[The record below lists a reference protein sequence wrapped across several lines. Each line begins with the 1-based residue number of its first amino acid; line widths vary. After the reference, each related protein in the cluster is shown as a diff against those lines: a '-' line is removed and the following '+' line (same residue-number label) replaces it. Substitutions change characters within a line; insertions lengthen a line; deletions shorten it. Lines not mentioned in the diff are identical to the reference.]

1 MLPAWAT
8 VVLALGGAA
17 IGALAGITASVFG
30 YRGTELNV
38 VHQES
43 EAWRKVLIEACQAL
57 SDAWLELRWLLY
69 PPSRG
74 ASAFDPEA
82 RARLDP
88 LGTRCAQTVARVI
101 LLFGRESTAGKAANE
116 VDLKVAELK
125 DAALHAPWDEEA
137 TTRVAFAIRAAEQAH
152 EEFLLKAQVAIR
164 PPRWQAQGS
173 DVGDASRHRNRLAA
187 KLRLDRLT
195 RRTRVGQ

>member
-17 IGALAGITASVFG
+17 IGALAGITASVVG

-69 PPSRG
+69 PPSTG
-74 ASAFDPEA
+74 AGAFDAEA

-88 LGTRCAQTVARVI
+88 LGTRCAQTVARV
-101 LLFGRESTAGKAANE
+101 LLVFGRESTAGKAASE

-125 DAALHAPWDEEA
+125 DAAILAPVPWDEEA
-137 TTRVAFAIRAAEQAH
+137 TTKVASAIRAAEHAH
-152 EEFLLKAQVAIR
+152 EEFLLKAQVAIE
-164 PPRWQAQGS
+164 PAGWQARGS
-173 DVGDASRHRNRLAA
+173 DLGDA
-187 KLRLDRLT
+187 
-195 RRTRVGQ
+195 